1 MERRPLLLLLLLMMM
16 MRKQH
21 FVEGQSQPTLG
32 PGVGQ
37 GKDIK
42 KQWQEELV
50 ALETA
55 AGQVHHQS

>member
-1 MERRPLLLLLLLMMM
+1 MMMMM
-16 MRKQH
+16 MRKQN

-32 PGVGQ
+32 PGMGQ

-42 KQWQEELV
+42 KQQQEELV

-55 AGQVHHQS
+55 VGQVHQQS